1 MREIPAGRRGWLAA
15 LLLAAL
21 WTVPGAAQA
30 LPPADEASLTARMH
44 AFLTG
49 IASVGKDSAAAFFP
63 RSGDFTWVET
73 THYADRDVVGTWR
86 FPAADFRAAYRNLLN
101 DMLTGHVEGNRV
113 GSFSHQLRFRGSP
126 WRRAPGGNRFVPAD
140 APDSSPIFV
149 QWRRED
155 GRWVVSVIGD
165 ESYSG
170 DAPLPSWCC

>member
-1 MREIPAGRRGWLAA
+1 MRGIAAGRAGGLAA

-30 LPPADEASLTARMH
+30 PPPAGEASLETRMH

-49 IASVGKDSAAAFFP
+49 ITRVGEDSAAAFFP
-63 RSGDFTWVET
+63 RSGHFTWVET
-73 THYADRDVVGTWR
+73 THYVDRDVVGTWR
-86 FPAADFRAAYRNLLN
+86 FPAADFRAAYRDLLN

-113 GSFSHQLRFRGSP
+113 GSFSHQLQIRRP
-126 WRRAPGGNRFVPAD
+126 RWRRAPGNRFVPAD

-165 ESYSG
+165 ESYNG
-170 DAPLPSWCC
+170 EAPLPAWCC

>member
-1 MREIPAGRRGWLAA
+1 MTPTRAPRWVPA
-15 LLLAAL
+15 LLALAL
-21 WTVPGAAQA
+21 WAAPGAAQGPTA
-30 LPPADEASLTARMH
+30 AGEASLDARMH

-49 IASVGKDSAAAFFP
+49 IASVGEDSAAAFFP

-73 THYADRDVVGTWR
+73 THYANRDVVGTWR
-86 FPAADFRAAYRNLLN
+86 FPAADFRAAYRGLLN

-113 GSFSHQLRFRGSP
+113 GSLSHQLRFRGSA
-126 WRRAPGGNRFVPAD
+126 WRRVRGNRFVPPD
-140 APDSSPIFV
+140 APASSPIFV

-170 DAPLPSWCC
+170 DAPLPAWCC